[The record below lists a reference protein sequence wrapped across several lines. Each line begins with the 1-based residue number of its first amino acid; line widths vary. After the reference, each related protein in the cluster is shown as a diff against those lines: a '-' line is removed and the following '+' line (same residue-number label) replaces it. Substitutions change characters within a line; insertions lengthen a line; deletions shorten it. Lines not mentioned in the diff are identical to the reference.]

1 MKMIHAYIQRFMS
14 EKVLDALRQGGVHG
28 LSIVACEG
36 FGPISQGADPHY
48 LDETTRVG
56 LAPKTKIEIIC
67 ADDDAS
73 RIVEII
79 RQSAHTGRPGD
90 GLISVCDIT
99 STINIRTGTTG
110 EEAV

>member
-36 FGPISQGADPHY
+36 FGPLSHDADPHY

-56 LAPKTKIEIIC
+56 LAPKSKIEIVC
-67 ADDDAS
+67 SDDDVS

-79 RQSAHTGRPGD
+79 RQSAHTGRAGD
-90 GLISVCDIT
+90 GKVFVCDVT
-99 STINIRTGTTG
+99 FAINIRTGATG